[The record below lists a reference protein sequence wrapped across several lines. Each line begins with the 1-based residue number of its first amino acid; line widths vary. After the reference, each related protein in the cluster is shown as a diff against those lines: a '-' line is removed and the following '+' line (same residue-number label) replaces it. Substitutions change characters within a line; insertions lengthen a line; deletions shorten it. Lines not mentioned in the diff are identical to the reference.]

1 MSFLSRIKFAWQ
13 QQMIGNTDEIAP
25 AVDCTMQEN
34 PKRTIREEYSIV
46 WNECNIYGKIYI
58 LIHFE

>member
-34 PKRTIREEYSIV
+34 PVWRSYEPCTIREEYSIV
-46 WNECNIYGKIYI
+46 
-58 LIHFE
+58 